1 MSTENPTC
9 TECNSPTE
17 FAGINRP
24 SKTEESTFAAV
35 WKCTKCDGQIHDP
48 SPIGPIVPTAE
59 SCLSCGATVQGYA
72 DNKPCSC
79 GLTAAQADAALGI
92 ETLPS
97 DPVQAAREAF
107 NSGMVRHSLAIL
119 NKSVQTDPS
128 NEEAWLGKA
137 SVLEALQCEVSHTEL
152 MEHMAGLGISTA
164 QAIHGTQL
172 QQQGHHQ
179 KAVDI
184 YQAFLAKTPEEE
196 LAPQVVA
203 NLAVAFQELGR
214 PEAADTYCKTA
225 IQSNPDQICHYTNY
239 ATMLA
244 HQKRFSD
251 AVATIDSGLVAV
263 PGIPARIHL
272 LETRSMI
279 LSDMERGQDALVTIQ
294 QAIALGADTLRAH
307 FCLGRALALVG
318 ELGPA
323 REEIGYVLEQ
333 DPANVFAQQAMAA
346 LDQALKKS

>member
-1 MSTENPTC
+1 M
-9 TECNSPTE
+9 
-17 FAGINRP
+17 
-24 SKTEESTFAAV
+24 
-35 WKCTKCDGQIHDP
+35 
-48 SPIGPIVPTAE
+48 
-59 SCLSCGATVQGYA
+59 
-72 DNKPCSC
+72 
-79 GLTAAQADAALGI
+79 
-92 ETLPS
+92 
-97 DPVQAAREAF
+97 
-107 NSGMVRHSLAIL
+107 RHSLAIL
-119 NKSVQTDPS
+119 NKSVRTDPS

-137 SVLEALQCEVSHTEL
+137 SVLEALQFETSHTEL
-152 MEHMAGLGISTA
+152 IEHMAGLGISIA
-164 QAIHGTQL
+164 QAIHGTRL
-172 QQQGHHQ
+172 QQKEHHQ
-179 KAVDI
+179 KAADT
-184 YQAFLAKTPEEE
+184 YEAFLAATPEHE

-214 PEAADTYCKTA
+214 PEDADTYCKTA

-244 HQKRFSD
+244 HLQRFGD
-251 AVATIDSGLVAV
+251 AVAAIDSGLVAV

-294 QAIALGADTLRAH
+294 QAIALGADSLRAH

-333 DPANVFAQQAMAA
+333 DPSNVFAQQAMAA
-346 LDQALKKS
+346 LDKALKKS